1 MIADHLVIPEMLKLF
16 GFTFQRGEIVKEYP
30 TGLGAQKVDIA
41 ARKNNGIDNFSHSL
55 KAPSLIVELK
65 RRSKNISPNTAEY
78 LSLVRQLKGY
88 LDPEAINCSQ
98 AKWGIITNADRI
110 QLFRRHGKVI
120 YPFTNN
126 IELNAG
132 NIDEKI
138 YLLKDYIENNCNS
151 LVIALYNNK
160 GGVGKTTTTINLA
173 SILSLPSAKGGFG
186 KKVLVVDFD
195 PNQKDLTEILGIK
208 PGKVKLLDFLK
219 DSNSKDYAIDDLISP
234 YPIKLKDGKWYR
246 FFDVIPADEGFLE
259 VPPSSLPSILYKGS
273 LGKILS
279 RVKNKYDYILIDAPP
294 GSNYFTK
301 EAIIASDVVLMP
313 SKHNGLASLNNAATA
328 MKDILPQL
336 GQERRVYSPE
346 LADPTPLPIFF
357 NGEQMTPAQEK
368 QAREEIN
375 KIIDNVMQSD
385 KIDLTPFFF
394 PKKTEMVK
402 NEEIFNLPNIAHISS
417 AHFSRRPAALTN
429 QLAFVAYKRFVE
441 EYFI

>member
-1 MIADHLVIPEMLKLF
+1 
-16 GFTFQRGEIVKEYP
+16 
-30 TGLGAQKVDIA
+30 LGAQKVDIA
-41 ARKNNGIDNFSHSL
+41 VRKNNSTDNFSHSL
-55 KAPSLIVELK
+55 KDPSLIVELK

-78 LSLVRQLKGY
+78 LSLVKQLKGY
-88 LDPEAINCSQ
+88 LDREAVNCSQ
-98 AKWGIITNADRI
+98 ARWGLVTNADRI

-126 IELNAG
+126 IELTAE

-138 YLLKDYIENNCNS
+138 NQIKNYIDDEYRA
-151 LVIALYNNK
+151 LVVALYNNK

-173 SILSLPSAKGGFG
+173 AILSLPSAKGGFG

-208 PGKVKLLDFLK
+208 PGKVKLLEFLK
-219 DSNSKDYAIDDLISP
+219 NSKSKDNVIDDLVSP
-234 YPIKLKDGKWYR
+234 YPIKFKDGKWYR
-246 FFDVIPADEGFLE
+246 FFDVIPADEGFLQ

-273 LGKILS
+273 LRKILS
-279 RVKNKYDYILIDAPP
+279 RLKNKYDYILIDAPP

-328 MKDILPQL
+328 MKEIFPQL
-336 GQERRVYSPE
+336 GQERRVHSPE

-375 KIIDNVMQSD
+375 KIIDNVIQSD
-385 KIDLTPFFF
+385 NIDLTPFFF
-394 PKKTEMVK
+394 PKKTGIVES
-402 NEEIFNLPNIAHISS
+402 EEIFNLPNIAHISS